1 MDSSIS
7 LEHISEE
14 QWRWD
19 CDSCARGC
27 YTIRVSQQQLMPS
40 INMTTQMQRLAATQ
54 PGSRWR
60 GQLIPLIAVGRRRQF
75 VWANRVL
82 ATLNYSYQAL
92 CSGTQLLLDNMIHY
106 SSIARFPHKVCFAS
120 RLNTQFNVSE
130 LISHFLFL
138 WRQTIVILSQ
148 EKLKKISFFCYIIL
162 N

>member
-7 LEHISEE
+7 LEHISEV

-40 INMTTQMQRLAATQ
+40 INMTTRLQRLAATQ

-106 SSIARFPHKVCFAS
+106 SSIARFPPKVCFAS
-120 RLNTQFNVSE
+120 RLKTQFNVSE

-138 WRQTIVILSQ
+138 WRQLSYYLKTITAKQI
-148 EKLKKISFFCYIIL
+148 FFCYIIF